1 MATPFSEIY
10 QIFESNITD
19 YSLATMDDEVAEEN
33 YQQWL
38 MASIPYFSNAYSD
51 IEDYDVTFA
60 HFNQDLSNTEKQ
72 ILAKLMLMN
81 YLNTQIFREETLKQS
96 LNSKDYRTYSPAKH
110 LETLQKIQKEL
121 RIEIDSL
128 ISKYSYN
135 TKQLKKW
142 FGKNEKL

>member
-1 MATPFSEIY
+1 MATPFSDIY

-38 MASIPYFSNAYSD
+38 MSSLPHFTNSYSD
-51 IEDYDVTFA
+51 IDDYDITLA
-60 HFNQDLSNTEKQ
+60 QFNQNLTNTEKQ

-96 LNSKDYRTYSPAKH
+96 LNSKDYRTYSPARH

-121 RIEIDSL
+121 RIEVDSV
-128 ISKYSYN
+128 ISKYSYS
-135 TKQLKKW
+135 TKMLKER
-142 FGKNEKL
+142 FGKDGK